1 MSKQVFIRGSNYG
14 GEYTIGAV
22 TPEFVTYWQGRD
34 EDELVQHLMTL
45 ESGEEAG
52 GEEGFDPDSPD
63 ILEDPTY
70 YNGWYDI
77 DEIHHMSS
85 SHGTEL
91 WAFEVTGEN
100 KDESVNY
107 EWDTKIEFQPHSL
120 YSREVYTQDDQ
131 QAEDELDDSVPVLTF
146 YSSEKGDFGGWLI
159 DLADGNEFDPNLVA
173 VSQCETDH
181 GEMIERLWYNKV
193 EILQTWN
200 NADSRGKG
208 YYASVAWFNNRWEDP
223 HWNEETDKEMWDEA
237 WEYYDDE
244 LQEKRDNLD
253 K

>member
-14 GEYTIGAV
+14 GEHTIGTV
-22 TPEFVTYWQGRD
+22 TPEFVTYWHGRD
-34 EDELVQHLMTL
+34 EDELVQHLMAL
-45 ESGEEAG
+45 E
-52 GEEGFDPDSPD
+52 
-63 ILEDPTY
+63 ED
-70 YNGWYDI
+70 
-77 DEIHHMSS
+77 
-85 SHGTEL
+85 
-91 WAFEVTGEN
+91 
-100 KDESVNY
+100 Y

-120 YSREVYTQDDQ
+120 YSREVYTQEDQ
-131 QAEDELDDSVPVLTF
+131 QAEDELDDSVPVLAF

-193 EILQTWN
+193 EIEQNWN